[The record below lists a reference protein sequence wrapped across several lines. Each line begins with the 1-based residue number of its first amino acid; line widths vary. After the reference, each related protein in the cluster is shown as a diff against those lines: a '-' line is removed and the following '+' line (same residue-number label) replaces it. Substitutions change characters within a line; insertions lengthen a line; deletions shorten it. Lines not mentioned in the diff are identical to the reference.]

1 MIKYRKSSKFG
12 EKLEHKTVVLYND
25 LSAAHRRKKWKFII
39 FLIFVGITTL
49 YPRKNYQKNS
59 LK

>member
-25 LSAAHRRKKWKFII
+25 LSAAHRRKKMKIYNISYFCAYNN
-39 FLIFVGITTL
+39 TL
-49 YPRKNYQKNS
+49 TKKKLPKK
-59 LK
+59 